1 MGILFTISCN
11 SPDTKNPL
19 LEEYDTP
26 FQTPPFN
33 EILPEH
39 FLPAITEAMAQH
51 NAEIDAIVTNSEPP
65 TFENTIAAYDRSG
78 RLLSRVSSAFS
89 TLNGANTTQKL
100 QDLDRV

>member
-78 RLLSRVSSAFS
+78 RLLSRVSSAS
-89 TLNGANTTQKL
+89 AP
-100 QDLDRV
+100 